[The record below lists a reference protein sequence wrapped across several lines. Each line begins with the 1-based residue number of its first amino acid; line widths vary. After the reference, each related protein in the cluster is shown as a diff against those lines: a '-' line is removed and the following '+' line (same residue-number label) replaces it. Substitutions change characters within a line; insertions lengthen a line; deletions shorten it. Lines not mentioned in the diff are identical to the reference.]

1 MEHQHLANAGQE
13 SHSPAPGEDF
23 SQEKPSFMK
32 RYAYAIKAFTI
43 FVLVNLLLI
52 PTNQIMNL
60 IQEREQR
67 SDEAN
72 VEISSKWG
80 GAQTFTGPIIIIPF
94 IDTAGRANASHR
106 SYALF
111 LPDKLSI
118 NGELLPELR
127 HRGIYQTAVY
137 SSHLQISGNFAAI
150 NTDIPADR
158 LLINEAV
165 IAVGVDDLRGISN
178 QPEMKLNGQSHI
190 FSPGVMIQSV
200 FHNGMQAKIPLTKT
214 DSGYTAGDFSIN
226 IDLRGSGVLYFSP
239 VGKTTEV
246 NINSNWKNPQ
256 FDGAFLP
263 VKSSIQASGFTAAWQ
278 VSHLNR
284 NFPQALTTLNEVNL
298 RTADFG
304 IKLFL
309 PVDGYQQS
317 TRAVKYAIL
326 IIGLSFLVFYFIE
339 LLQRFSVHPLQ
350 YILIGFALCIFYT
363 LLIALAE
370 QLDFSLAYLIASIM
384 TIGLVTGYTTS
395 IFNNFR
401 IGGGIG
407 GVLLILYGFI
417 FVIIR
422 SEDQALL
429 MGSLGLFIILAIV
442 MYFSRKIRWKELKG
456 HE

>member
-23 SQEKPSFMK
+23 SQEKPSFFK

-52 PTNQIMNL
+52 PTSQIMNL

-67 SDEAN
+67 SDEATA
-72 VEISSKWG
+72 EISSKWG
-80 GAQTFTGPIIIIPF
+80 GSQTFTGPVIIIPF
-94 IDTAGRANASHR
+94 IDTAGSANPSHR

-158 LLINEAV
+158 LLVNEAV

-178 QPEMKLNGQSHI
+178 QPEMKLNGQTHI
-190 FSPGVMIQSV
+190 FSPGVMIQRV

-263 VKSSIQASGFTAAWQ
+263 VKSSVQASGFTAAWQ

-284 NFPQALTTLNEVNL
+284 NFPQALTTQNEVNL

>member
-23 SQEKPSFMK
+23 SKEKPSFIK

-52 PTNQIMNL
+52 PTHQIMNL

-67 SDEAN
+67 SDEATT
-72 VEISSKWG
+72 EISSKWG
-80 GAQTFTGPIIIIPF
+80 GSQTFTGPIIIIPF
-94 IDTAGRANASHR
+94 IDTSARGVANHR

-118 NGELLPELR
+118 NGELLPETR

-150 NTDIPADR
+150 NSDIPADR
-158 LLINEAV
+158 LLVNEAV

-214 DSGYTAGDFSIN
+214 DSGWTAGDFSIN
-226 IDLRGSGVLYFSP
+226 LDLRGSGVLYFSP
-239 VGKTTEV
+239 VGKTTDV
-246 NINSNWKNPQ
+246 NITSNWKNPQ

-263 VKSSIQASGFTAAWQ
+263 VKSSIQNSGFTAAWQ

-284 NFPQALTTLNEVNL
+284 NFPQSLTTQNEVNL

-370 QLDFSLAYLIASIM
+370 QLDFSIAYLVASLM
-384 TIGLVTGYTTS
+384 TIGLVTAYTAS
-395 IFNNFR
+395 IFNSYR

-407 GVLLILYGFI
+407 GILLILYGFI
-417 FVIIR
+417 YVIIR

-442 MYFSRKIRWKELKG
+442 MYFSRRIRWKELKG
-456 HE
+456 ND

>member
-23 SQEKPSFMK
+23 SNEKPSFMK

-60 IQEREQR
+60 MQEREQR
-67 SDEAN
+67 SDEATA
-72 VEISSKWG
+72 EISNKWG
-80 GAQTFTGPIIIIPF
+80 GTQTFTGPIIIVPY
-94 IDTAGRANASHR
+94 IDTPNHRA
-106 SYALF
+106 YALF

-118 NGELLPELR
+118 NGELLPETR
-127 HRGIYQTAVY
+127 HRGIYTTAVY

-150 NTDIPADR
+150 NSEIPADR
-158 LLINEAV
+158 FLVNEAV
-165 IAVGVDDLRGISN
+165 VAVGVDDLRGISN
-178 QPEMKLNGQSHI
+178 QPELLLNGQSHI

-200 FHNGMQAKIPLTKT
+200 FHNGMQTRIPLTKT
-214 DSGYTAGDFSIN
+214 DSGWSAGNFSIN
-226 IDLRGSGVLYFSP
+226 LDLRGSGVLYFSP

-246 NINSNWKNPQ
+246 NIKSNWANPQ

-263 VKSSIQASGFTAAWQ
+263 VKSSVLPTGFTAAWQ

-284 NFPQALTTLNEVNL
+284 NFPQAITTQNEVNL

-370 QLDFSLAYLIASIM
+370 QLNFSTAYLIASIM
-384 TIGLVTGYTTS
+384 TIGLVTAYTTS

-417 FVIIR
+417 YVIIR

-442 MYFSRKIRWKELKG
+442 MYFSRKIKWKELKG

>member
-13 SHSPAPGEDF
+13 SHSPDPREDF
-23 SQEKPSFMK
+23 SKEKPSFIK

-52 PTNQIMNL
+52 PTSQIMQL

-67 SDEAN
+67 SDEATS
-72 VEISSKWG
+72 EISSKWG
-80 GAQTFTGPIIIIPF
+80 GSQTFTGPIIIVPF
-94 IDTAGRANASHR
+94 IDTSARGAANHR

-118 NGELLPELR
+118 NGELLPETR

-137 SSHLQISGNFAAI
+137 SSHLKISGNFAAI
-150 NTDIPADR
+150 NTSIPADR
-158 LLINEAV
+158 FLVNEAV

-178 QPEMKLNGQSHI
+178 QPEMQLNGQSHI

-214 DSGYTAGDFSIN
+214 DSGWTAGDFSIDL
-226 IDLRGSGVLYFSP
+226 DLRGSGVLYFSP
-239 VGKTTEV
+239 VGKTTDV
-246 NINSNWKNPQ
+246 NITSNWKNPQ

-263 VKSSIQASGFTAAWQ
+263 VKSTIQNTGFTAAWQ

-284 NFPQALTTLNEVNL
+284 NFPQSLTTLDEVNL

-317 TRAVKYAIL
+317 TRAVKYAVL

-370 QLDFSLAYLIASIM
+370 QLNFSIAYLIASLM
-384 TIGLVTGYTTS
+384 TIGLVIAYTAS
-395 IFNNFR
+395 IFNNYR
-401 IGGGIG
+401 IAGGMG
-407 GVLLILYGFI
+407 GVLIILYGFI
-417 FVIIR
+417 YVIIR

-442 MYFSRKIRWKELKG
+442 MYFSRRIRWKELKG
-456 HE
+456 ND